1 MKYIIYLAV
10 ALMLISQTSCSIFNK
25 EKKGNP
31 SPILSTTIDA
41 ILDEANFGS
50 VGLFH
55 IDVEG
60 FEIEAI
66 MLNEKL
72 NVKKDDEVFL
82 AFKASDV
89 IISKVLND

>member
-1 MKYIIYLAV
+1 MNINLKIDKKASLLIKPTAISILKEMINFENLLRGNVLEIEKGEILARV
-10 ALMLISQTSCSIFNK
+10 I
-25 EKKGNP
+25 
-31 SPILSTTIDA
+31 
-41 ILDEANFGS
+41 
-50 VGLFH
+50 V
-55 IDVEG
+55 DVEG